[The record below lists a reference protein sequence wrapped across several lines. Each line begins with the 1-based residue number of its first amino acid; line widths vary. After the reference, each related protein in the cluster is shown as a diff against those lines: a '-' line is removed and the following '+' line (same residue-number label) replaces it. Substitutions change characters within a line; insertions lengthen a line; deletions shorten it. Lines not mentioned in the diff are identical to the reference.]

1 MLGHWLNNTSLIEFN
16 KLNIF
21 LLILMSLLFLILI
34 SATIILITLSNTKN
48 KRNQILKNLEYCQN
62 INLKDRLKRING
74 IIKTNTQY
82 TNIFNIWINRYQ
94 KLLKNDCQNLVK
106 DFWKI
111 INLEKKKEY
120 HVRNKLITTTYH
132 KSINTKEQIRKLLI
146 EIDYFISIDQLIRE
160 YQLFFKQNFNYLQ
173 SEIIK
178 TKLQNEINQEQLNEI
193 INVLEIKFKDL
204 ENFISQAQFSSVIN
218 ILGEIAIGTTVLA
231 EILINLPSLSH
242 QVYHL
247 IPARINLIKKQL
259 EYQSYDHN
267 LLVSFN
273 TLEININEQ
282 LILIKQLI
290 NNLQYKKSKNK
301 IKEILYWL
309 NKFNADL
316 KEEENFIKIF
326 NQYYQEFSEL
336 SLNLNQIFENLNQ
349 DIITLTNNGQTLIN
363 EQKITKLKNV
373 IEDELGIINDT
384 ENQITVE
391 IDKNDKNLTYQQLLM
406 LLRDLIENNII
417 TFNSLT
423 KYNQLLIEEIK
434 PKIII
439 NTSLNKL
446 NSTMLQVENILSN
459 FNYQYL
465 QNKYHQIFLDL
476 ETNIKNLTNK
486 LTNEIDLNLNQI
498 INELNLL
505 QNQSF
510 QLYQQIKIAITFH
523 QLANSTL
530 VYANRYRQD
539 HNEQANFQFQNI
551 ENNIKQQNYQQALI
565 NLINL
570 IQ

>member
-1 MLGHWLNNTSLIEFN
+1 MVLQWLNNHSLIEFTQF
-16 KLNIF
+16 NII
-21 LLILMSLLFLILI
+21 LLIFASLSFAILI
-34 SATIILITLSNTKN
+34 VATVILIIISNIKN
-48 KRNQILKNLEYCQN
+48 KSNQILKNLEYCQN

-82 TNIFNIWINRYQ
+82 TNVFNIWINRYQ
-94 KLLKNDCQNLVK
+94 KLLKKDCQDLVK
-106 DFWKI
+106 DFWQV

-120 HVRNKLITTTYH
+120 HLRNKLMTTTYR
-132 KSINTKEQIRKLLI
+132 KSIATKEQVRKLLI

-173 SEIIK
+173 AEIVK

-204 ENFISQAQFSSVIN
+204 EKYINQAQFSFVIST
-218 ILGEIAIGTTVLA
+218 LGEIAIGTTVLA

-259 EYQSYDHN
+259 QYQAYDHN

-273 TLEININEQ
+273 TLEININQQ
-282 LILIKQLI
+282 LILIKHLI
-290 NNLQYKKSKNK
+290 NQLQYKKSKNK

-326 NQYYQEFSEL
+326 NQYYQEFYDL
-336 SLNLNQIFENLNQ
+336 SLNLTDIFENLNQ
-349 DIITLTNNGQTLIN
+349 DFDTLTNNGQTLMNEGAIN
-363 EQKITKLKNV
+363 NLKN
-373 IEDELGIINDT
+373 ITSEQLIITNDI
-384 ENQITVE
+384 ENQITIE
-391 IDKNDKNLTYQQLLM
+391 IDKTEKDLTYQQLLM

-417 TFNSLT
+417 TFNNLT

-439 NTSLNKL
+439 NSSLNKL

-465 QNKYHQIFLDL
+465 QKQYHQMFLDL
-476 ETNIKNLTNK
+476 EAKIKNLTNK
-486 LTNEIDLNLNQI
+486 LENDLALNLNEI
-498 INELNLL
+498 INQLNSL

-523 QLANSTL
+523 QLANATL

-539 HNEQANFQFQNI
+539 HNEQANLQFHNI
-551 ENNIKQQNYQQALI
+551 ETNIKQQNYHQALI

>member
-1 MLGHWLNNTSLIEFN
+1 MSKHWLNSSSLIEFN
-16 KLNIF
+16 KLNIS
-21 LLILMSLLFLILI
+21 LLILISLLFVILI
-34 SATIILITLSNTKN
+34 SATIILIVISNIKN
-48 KRNQILKNLEYCQN
+48 KKNQILKNLEYCQN

-94 KLLKNDCQNLVK
+94 KLLKKDCQDLVK
-106 DFWKI
+106 SFWKI
-111 INLEKKKEY
+111 INLENKKEY
-120 HVRNKLITTTYH
+120 HLRNKLITITYH
-132 KSINTKEQIRKLLI
+132 KSIDTKEQIRKLLI

-204 ENFISQAQFSSVIN
+204 ENFINQAQFSAVIS
-218 ILGEIAIGTTVLA
+218 ILSEIAIGTTVLA
-231 EILINLPSLSH
+231 EILMNLPSLSH

-247 IPARINLIKKQL
+247 IPARLSLIKKQL
-259 EYQSYDHN
+259 AYQSYDHN

-273 TLEININEQ
+273 TLEININNQ
-282 LILIKQLI
+282 LISIKQLI

-301 IKEILYWL
+301 ILEILSWL

-316 KEEENFIKIF
+316 KEEENFVKIF

-336 SLNLNQIFENLNQ
+336 SLNLNQIYENLKQ
-349 DIITLTNNGQTLIN
+349 DFDILIKNGQTLIN
-363 EQKITKLKNV
+363 DQKINKLKNI
-373 IEDELGIINDT
+373 IEDEIQTINYI

-391 IDKNDKNLTYQQLLM
+391 IDKNDKDLTYQQLLM

-417 TFNSLT
+417 AFNSLT

-446 NSTMLQVENILSN
+446 NSTMLQIENILSN

-465 QNKYHQIFLDL
+465 ENQHHQNFLNL
-476 ETNIKNLTNK
+476 ETQIKNLTNK
-486 LTNEIDLNLNQI
+486 LSNEIDLDLHQI

-510 QLYQQIKIAITFH
+510 QLYQQIKIAIAFH

-530 VYANRYRQD
+530 VYANRYRQNQ
-539 HNEQANFQFQNI
+539 NEQAKFQFQNI
-551 ENNIKQQNYQQALI
+551 ENNIKEQNYQEALI

-570 IQ
+570 MQ